1 MAGSRPPRYFYTGR
15 PGVGKSTI
23 VTRIVEEA
31 KRLGCKVGGI
41 AAPEARLGGRR
52 IGFRLV
58 DVGRG
63 VEGWLAKAGY
73 PGPRIGRYGVVVED
87 VERIG
92 VPALEYAVR
101 DCDVIVIDEIGP
113 MELAVPPLKEAI
125 RQALESQKPL
135 VGVVHRALRSRHPDI
150 YRLVAGSGRIILVT
164 EDNRERLLEEAPI
177 VAEELCAWS
186 GGEGG

>member
-1 MAGSRPPRYFYTGR
+1 MAGSRPPRYFYTGK

-23 VTRIVEEA
+23 VKRIVEEA

-41 AAPEARLGGRR
+41 AAPEVRLGGRR
-52 IGFRLV
+52 VGFRLV

-63 VEGWLAKAGY
+63 VEGWLAKTGHL
-73 PGPRIGRYGVVVED
+73 GPRIGKYGVVVED

-92 VPALEYAVR
+92 VPALQYALR
-101 DCDVIVIDEIGP
+101 ECDIIVIDEIGP
-113 MELAVPPLKEAI
+113 MELIVPQLKEAI
-125 RQALESQKPL
+125 RQALESPKPL
-135 VGVVHRALRSRHPDI
+135 VGVVHRTLRSRHPDI

-177 VAEELCAWS
+177 VAEKLCAWS
-186 GGEGG
+186 SGEGG

>member
-1 MAGSRPPRYFYTGR
+1 VTRSRPPRYFYTGK

-23 VTRIVEEA
+23 VAAIVEEA

-41 AAPEARLGGRR
+41 VAPEARFGDRR

-63 VEGWLAKAGY
+63 VEGWLAKTGY
-73 PGPRIGRYGVVVED
+73 PGPRIGRYGVVVKD

-92 VPALEYAVR
+92 VPALRYALR
-101 DCDVIVIDEIGP
+101 ECNIIVIDEIGP
-113 MELAVPPLKEAI
+113 MELAVPSLGEAI
-125 RQALESQKPL
+125 RQALKSRKPL

-150 YRLVAGSGRIILVT
+150 YKLVARTGRIILVT
-164 EDNRERLLEEAPI
+164 EDNRGRLLEEAPI

-186 GGEGG
+186 GSEGG